1 MTDLRHRGSAVTEVP
16 AASPEEA
23 LAHFSALLQFEADC
37 WDVHDA
43 MTNGPQDF
51 VLIDVRGPVVF
62 DKEHIP
68 GAVNLPYGRMVKRN
82 LAEYPDDTLFVIYC
96 AGPHCNATEK
106 AAIRLAKL
114 GRPFKKMIG
123 GLEGW
128 KDEGFEVF
136 TSL

>member
-1 MTDLRHRGSAVTEVP
+1 MPTLTPRSSAVSEVS
-16 AASPEEA
+16 AADPEDA
-23 LAHFSALLQFEADC
+23 LSHFSALLRFEADC

-51 VLIDVRGPVVF
+51 VLVDVRGPAVF
-62 DKEHIP
+62 EKEHIP
-68 GAVNLPYGRMVKRN
+68 GAVNLPYGRMVERN

-106 AAIRLAKL
+106 AAVRLAKL

-123 GLEGW
+123 GVEGW
-128 KDEGFEVF
+128 RDEGFEVVI
-136 TSL
+136 S